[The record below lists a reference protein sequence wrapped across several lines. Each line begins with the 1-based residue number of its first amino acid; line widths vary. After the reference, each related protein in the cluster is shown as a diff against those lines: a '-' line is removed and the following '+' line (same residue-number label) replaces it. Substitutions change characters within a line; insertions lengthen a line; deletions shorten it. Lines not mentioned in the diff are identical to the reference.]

1 VELRTRDYSAEDRKR
16 LGDALTA
23 RRVAVSP
30 AWANRAE
37 FIRATGIS
45 KKLAE
50 RLETGQAGN
59 FRTSTLAVIA
69 QACRVTLESIA
80 ATLDGGS
87 LIPAAEPRPAEDRAD
102 ATVSVLEGALSAG
115 ERYIMASDLDPEFAA
130 ELVKAWREHGIDE
143 LIRLYAEGQRRTRHG

>member
-1 VELRTRDYSAEDRKR
+1 MDLRTRDYSAEDRKR

-50 RLETGQAGN
+50 RLETGWPGSY
-59 FRTSTLAVIA
+59 RTSTLAVVA
-69 QACRVTLESIA
+69 QAYQVTLESIG

-87 LIPAAEPRPAEDRAD
+87 LVPAAEPPTDGERKASV
-102 ATVSVLEGALSAG
+102 TVLRGALSAG
-115 ERYIMASDLDPEFAA
+115 ERYILEADLPPDFAA
-130 ELVKAWREHGIDE
+130 EMVKAWREYDLGS
-143 LIRLYAEGQRRTRHG
+143 LIAAVAEMQRKERNG